1 MKKTKQGI
9 RDLDAEFGRS
19 KKNPPKEL
27 PENDRPVIEDED
39 GNIRCKKCFRFEED
53 CVC

>member
-1 MKKTKQGI
+1 MKKTRQGL
-9 RDLDAEFGRS
+9 RDLDAQYGRA

-27 PENDRPVIEDED
+27 PADSKRVIEDED
-39 GNIRCKKCFRFEED
+39 GNIRCKKCHRWEED